1 MVTTKGKN
9 GTGLG
14 LFMSYSTIRAHFLME
29 ILHLTQKKMKVHPS
43 ILYYLKQIKKYV
55 NFINLRLVDTLQL
68 NEI

>member
-1 MVTTKGKN
+1 
-9 GTGLG
+9 
-14 LFMSYSTIRAHFLME
+14 ME